1 MSEFVYNWTRS
12 YLNATH
18 PRGYFEL
25 GHLKRFIYADQYICL
40 WFTPETDF
48 SEPILTSTT
57 ETILATVHRILDTH
71 LVSGRVIRSTC
82 ILKKPTL

>member
-1 MSEFVYNWTRS
+1 MYNWTRS

-18 PRGYFEL
+18 PLDYFEL

-48 SEPILTSTT
+48 FVPILTSTT
-57 ETILATVHRILDTH
+57 ETILTTVHRILDTH
-71 LVSGRVIRSTC
+71 LVCGRAIRSTC
-82 ILKKPTL
+82 ILKKPIL